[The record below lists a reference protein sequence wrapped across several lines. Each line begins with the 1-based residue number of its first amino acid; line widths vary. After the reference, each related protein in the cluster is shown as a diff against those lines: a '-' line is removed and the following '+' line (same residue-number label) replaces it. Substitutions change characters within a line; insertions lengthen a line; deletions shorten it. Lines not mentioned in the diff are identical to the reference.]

1 MYIYAEL
8 LLSNLNLISWSLTA
22 KCHPIYF
29 GLICYRVLWKYGEDW
44 VNGLV
49 ALVITKPLIEYKS
62 IFSTQCLGKILCII
76 YVFMFGGYN
85 FG

>member
-1 MYIYAEL
+1 MSPDL
-8 LLSNLNLISWSLTA
+8 LQANML
-22 KCHPIYF
+22 P
-29 GLICYRVLWKYGEDW
+29 GLWKYGEDW

-62 IFSTQCLGKILCII
+62 IFSTQFLRKILCII
-76 YVFMFGGYN
+76 YVFMFGDYN